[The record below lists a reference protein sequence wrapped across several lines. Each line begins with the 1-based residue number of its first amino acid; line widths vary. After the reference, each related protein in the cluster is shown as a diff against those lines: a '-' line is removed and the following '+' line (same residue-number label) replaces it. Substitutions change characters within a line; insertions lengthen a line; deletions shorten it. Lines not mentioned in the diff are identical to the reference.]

1 MPDDNSTGASFGVFP
16 QMKPTRSFQDPEASK
31 DMPVQLV
38 RGAVKTGLGM
48 VPDIAQT
55 ALDIAGNDT
64 KLPLTSDWWEQKLP
78 LKATSPEGRF
88 ASAIGEYS
96 PFNPLM
102 EAVPKA
108 IGKGAS
114 IAGQGLSEAMMGQ
127 GPDWLKAMVPQ
138 PLGINAPYRRQA
150 GEQASHYI
158 ASSPQTKLS
167 EALGNLNVEGKGRL
181 ITTQSDRTKVGG
193 GNIGGASFPAISQV
207 DPEYSGKVWGVMDEG
222 TASRLLNLNDEN
234 AIYTTMLGSADQHK
248 SNPVVFDQLKR
259 EFLKNLKAGKMSPE
273 LEDKF
278 NKNLQ
283 LFLGPDANIK
293 DPQIWKLIDT
303 FEKRG
308 LVADLMMGKSP
319 FEPKKGG
326 ISMGGEKSGKGV
338 IFKPS
343 DILRAESEPNLLH
356 PEHGGEIPTYAIGP
370 RMFRLSGD
378 TSYRPDLHPGFP
390 TLLHGEDLNQ
400 NFVPVETEI
409 ALPNWHKRFK
419 ELVEAQNKINEAEG
433 KKIRTAPAGY
443 YDLALGIKGE
453 GLPSQDITEKY
464 LTWLQRHGKKKGGS
478 VHMSDNLDTQWAE
491 TAFAGGGK
499 VGLAE
504 DAVSLIKGIME
515 GLGTKEVSK
524 AEAEAN
530 KAKFLEPSKEKNV
543 MYHGTFSDFNQ
554 FKPSQRG
561 AIFVSPKTDFVNHY
575 IGMYKSD
582 EANKPHIMPVHVNVQ
597 NPFDYENPL
606 HLSNLYDEYAQVKGK
621 PLPEKTKQQ
630 ISEGHWYELEN
641 PEVMNL
647 IKSLG
652 HDSMY
657 LTEHNDQNELV
668 KNLGV
673 FDPTQIKSAIGNQG
687 TYDVTNPDITKKRGG
702 PVHMA
707 GGGEFGAIKSM
718 LAEAPEL
725 AHTIRGLFTKEAP
738 DLNDLI
744 EKIKTSDRQPVIPM
758 PNRWFTNPEE
768 NPQVQPLVEKV
779 LNANNMKR
787 EDFHSGAFIDPKTG
801 LILDNQIHKDVGVA
815 IDPLT
820 NRPIMTTGGV
830 TGMESLPKGQGSFT
844 NSNLLKQ
851 GKYKPV
857 GGDSILNDLGFIAT
871 VDKAG
876 MGHAYGLGTDYAS
889 PVLLNNLGTG
899 SNPTLRPRSVGDVFG
914 IGDVVGQMQINRNGP
929 VHDVY
934 EKLLVAP
941 KGSDVQGVKLSKK
954 KGGKVTKHIIDG
966 HEVHVHERML

>member
-16 QMKPTRSFQDPEASK
+16 QMKPTRSFQDTEASK
-31 DMPVQLV
+31 DMPVQMV

-48 VPDIAQT
+48 IPDIAQLAT
-55 ALDIAGNDT
+55 DIAGSDT

-88 ASAIGEYS
+88 ASSIGEYS

-108 IGKGAS
+108 IGKGVRM
-114 IAGQGLSEAMMGQ
+114 AGEGLNEAMMGQ
-127 GPDWLKAMVPQ
+127 GPEWLKAMVPQ
-138 PLGINAPYRRQA
+138 PLGINAPYRKQA

-234 AIYTTMLGSADQHK
+234 AIYTTMLGSADQLK

-259 EFLKNLKAGKMSPE
+259 EFLRNLKAGKMSPE

-308 LVADLMMGKSP
+308 LVADLMMGQSP

-326 ISMGGEKSGKGV
+326 IPMGGEKSGKGV

-343 DILRAESEPNLLH
+343 DILKAESEPNLLH

-409 ALPNWHKRFK
+409 ALPDWHKRFK
-419 ELVEAQNKINEAEG
+419 ELVEAQNKIKEAEG

-478 VHMSDNLDTQWAE
+478 VHMSDNPDTQWAE
-491 TAFAGGGK
+491 TTFAGGGM

-530 KAKFLEPSKEKNV
+530 KGKFLSNSKVRDVLYHATPANFKEFQGEGFDPTISGNATWLSTNPHKQPAMHNIGGGRDAPFREGVNV
-543 MYHGTFSDFNQ
+543 
-554 FKPSQRG
+554 
-561 AIFVSPKTDFVNHY
+561 
-575 IGMYKSD
+575 
-582 EANKPHIMPVHVNVQ
+582 MPVHVQ
-597 NPFDYENPL
+597 AKSPL
-606 HLSNLYDEYAQVKGK
+606 VLDDQGMIDWAREAYAGGHSEFPDLLTPNTVKMLKEDGYDSIIHADPYKVGRE
-621 PLPEKTKQQ
+621 
-630 ISEGHWYELEN
+630 H
-641 PEVMNL
+641 EVIMLQPN
-647 IKSLG
+647 
-652 HDSMY
+652 
-657 LTEHNDQNELV
+657 
-668 KNLGV
+668 
-673 FDPTQIKSAIGNQG
+673 QIKSAIGNQG
-687 TYDVTNPDITKKRGG
+687 TYDTSTPDITKKRGG

-707 GGGEFGAIKSM
+707 GGGKFGAIESM

-768 NPQVQPLVEKV
+768 NPQVQTLVEKV

>member
-88 ASAIGEYS
+88 ASTIGEYS

-127 GPDWLKAMVPQ
+127 GPEWLKSVVPQ
-138 PLGINAPYRRQA
+138 PKFVHHENTPKSPNPLVGTNYKTTDLGGLLPEKPLDLESKKGA
-150 GEQASHYI
+150 QASMWDWDSSSTNKAINEVSGEKLPQDVITHGGFLYPLDPARARQGIVGSSNEGIANRVVNRDAIARLENLMQGGTGEVIHFPTTMGPYSENFSVQPPSVLDQLLAKRYI
-158 ASSPQTKLS
+158 EDPKNHAKIVNDLNTDVKLS
-167 EALGNLNVEGKGRL
+167 K
-181 ITTQSDRTKVGG
+181 
-193 GNIGGASFPAISQV
+193 
-207 DPEYSGKVWGVMDEG
+207 
-222 TASRLLNLNDEN
+222 
-234 AIYTTMLGSADQHK
+234 
-248 SNPVVFDQLKR
+248 
-259 EFLKNLKAGKMSPE
+259 
-273 LEDKF
+273 
-278 NKNLQ
+278 
-283 LFLGPDANIK
+283 
-293 DPQIWKLIDT
+293 
-303 FEKRG
+303 
-308 LVADLMMGKSP
+308 
-319 FEPKKGG
+319 PKKGFPFQGFAGVETPLGQQQLYQTG
-326 ISMGGEKSGKGV
+326 IVKDGVQVVSPGNLRKALLNVAYNKKHQKAIGFNAEDISNAITEPDLIGVPKGYMGKTVISSGDMPMHTIAG
-338 IFKPS
+338 S
-343 DILRAESEPNLLH
+343 DIGSYDTRFGNDVAH
-356 PEHGGEIPTYAIGP
+356 YAG
-370 RMFRLSGD
+370 
-378 TSYRPDLHPGFP
+378 
-390 TLLHGEDLNQ
+390 TLGTHI
-400 NFVPVETEI
+400 PVETI
-409 ALPNWHKRFK
+409 FK
-419 ELVEAQNKINEAEG
+419 NQLENFDNLMRI
-433 KKIRTAPAGY
+433 
-443 YDLALGIKGE
+443 
-453 GLPSQDITEKY
+453 
-464 LTWLQRHGKKKGGS
+464 KKGKAWDNQSDVVKRNQLINMLANSKETNFSQILDNETLDRIGKEIERQAS
-478 VHMSDNLDTQWAE
+478 MKKAKGGKVHMSDNLDTQWAE
-491 TAFAGGGK
+491 TAFAGGG
-499 VGLAE
+499 
-504 DAVSLIKGIME
+504 
-515 GLGTKEVSK
+515 EV
-524 AEAEAN
+524 
-530 KAKFLEPSKEKNV
+530 
-543 MYHGTFSDFNQ
+543 
-554 FKPSQRG
+554 
-561 AIFVSPKTDFVNHY
+561 
-575 IGMYKSD
+575 
-582 EANKPHIMPVHVNVQ
+582 
-597 NPFDYENPL
+597 
-606 HLSNLYDEYAQVKGK
+606 
-621 PLPEKTKQQ
+621 
-630 ISEGHWYELEN
+630 
-641 PEVMNL
+641 
-647 IKSLG
+647 
-652 HDSMY
+652 
-657 LTEHNDQNELV
+657 
-668 KNLGV
+668 
-673 FDPTQIKSAIGNQG
+673 
-687 TYDVTNPDITKKRGG
+687 
-702 PVHMA
+702 
-707 GGGEFGAIKSM
+707 GAIKSM